1 MYNNIS
7 DFEFSKGK
15 TEKVFMNY
23 FSKKWSELCNPSAG
37 WRAKSVVLYW
47 ILAVFSFLTLVIL
60 LIPGLQVSF
69 YNYLYAPYLFPIIRC
84 LLDILF
90 SSTAFIF
97 GYFFLFLWLFL
108 LFRGLIRLLRRI
120 RAKAKTRSVLLK
132 FLGICAAPIVFFY
145 WMWGFNYARE
155 PLSRTLNLQLK
166 AVSINQLKDEM
177 EYTLDQM
184 IFIRHQMKIGD
195 SSTVSMAY
203 ENVFRDTI
211 LLQSAPVTLEEFGL
225 TQYSDA
231 PVKSFWP
238 KGILHR
244 LNTSG
249 FYNPFTGECY
259 KEGDLHPIQIP
270 FIKAHEWCH
279 AQGVTDEGDANFLA
293 YWICVSSGDLLYAY
307 SGYMEYWRYL
317 SSEMRKL
324 DPDAYNISREVLPFG
339 IKADLLEIR
348 ENLMKYPE
356 FLPDVRDLVYDSYL
370 KSHGIKEGMASYN
383 RLVNMVVATKRQK
396 RL

>member
-1 MYNNIS
+1 
-7 DFEFSKGK
+7 
-15 TEKVFMNY
+15 MNY
-23 FSKKWSELCNPSAG
+23 FSKRWSELRDPAAG
-37 WRAKSVVLYW
+37 WRSKSVVLYW
-47 ILAVFSFLTLVIL
+47 ILAVFTFLTIL
-60 LIPGLQVSF
+60 ILIIPGLQHSF
-69 YNYLYAPYLFPIIRC
+69 YNNLYYPYLFPLVRY
-84 LLDILF
+84 LLDLLF
-90 SSTAFIF
+90 SSTVFIF

-108 LFRGLIRLLRRI
+108 LFRGLIRLIKRI
-120 RAKAKTRSVLLK
+120 RAKAKTRASLLK
-132 FLGICAAPIVFFY
+132 FLGICSAPIVFFY

-166 AVSINQLKDEM
+166 AVSVNQLKSEM

-184 IFIRHQMKIGD
+184 VFIRQQMKIGD
-195 SSTVSMAY
+195 SSAVSAAY
-203 ENVFRDTI
+203 ESVPKDTI
-211 LLQSAPVTLEEFGL
+211 LVHSAPQVLEEFGL
-225 TQYSDA
+225 KQFSDA

-238 KGILHR
+238 EGLLHR

-259 KEGDLHPIQIP
+259 KERDLHPIQIP

-317 SSEMRKL
+317 SAEIRKL
-324 DPDAYNISREVLPFG
+324 DPDAYNISRENLPFG
-339 IKADLLEIR
+339 IKSDLLEIR
-348 ENLMKYPE
+348 ENLLKYPE
-356 FLPDVRDLVYDSYL
+356 FMPDVRDIVYDSYL
-370 KSHGIKEGMASYN
+370 KSHGITEGMASYN